1 MCSIIGTY
9 NVSSDMKHYNITLL
23 RTFQKF
29 NCHNVTLMLNI
40 LESDDKIYEKSEVFC
55 ITLLEKKDKLM
66 LGLNYSAMVTI
77 QDDDVVEVYLET
89 NRTLYVLE
97 GDEHI
102 QLTLMFNTTIQE
114 WVTPVEISIVH
125 SSAKRKFCQ
134 IFSPIYCASLLYM
147 HSKSNRR

>member
-1 MCSIIGTY
+1 MYPLMCSIILIGTY

-23 RTFQKF
+23 RTLKQLK
-29 NCHNVTLMLNI
+29 CHNVTLMLNI

-55 ITLLEKKDKLM
+55 IKLLEKKDKLM
-66 LGLNYSAMVTI
+66 LGPNKTALVTI

-114 WVTPVEISIVH
+114 GVTPVSISIVH

-134 IFSPIYCASLLYM
+134 IFCRI
-147 HSKSNRR
+147 